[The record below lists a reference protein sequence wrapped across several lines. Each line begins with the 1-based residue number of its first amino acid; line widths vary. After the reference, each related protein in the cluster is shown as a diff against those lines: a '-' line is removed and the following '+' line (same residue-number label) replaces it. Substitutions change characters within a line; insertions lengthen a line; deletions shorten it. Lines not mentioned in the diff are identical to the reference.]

1 MAQTPAKRGS
11 VENSPGSGENNAPAT
26 LRRSGRARKPPPLL
40 YGDDVDADSRPSAS
54 TSPTVA
60 LQPAGPSRRNPKR
73 KAAPEVFDVP
83 ENLLEASLGPWE
95 QDEQDEWPS
104 WTEMESDPAFFN
116 GILGLLGVRGAK
128 SEELFSV
135 DEDSLASLPAPVY
148 GLVFLYEYIEEESPS
163 STEASTG
170 LWFANQT
177 THSAC
182 ATIAMF
188 NIIMNAEGLALGE
201 KLRRFKQQSIDLAPP
216 LRGNLITNSAWIRV
230 AHNSFA
236 RRLDLLNAALSLH
249 NDVDDDKKPKRA
261 KSSSARHKKKKP
273 PTDAAYHF
281 IAFVPVGRTVWQLDG
296 LEAKPLRIDD
306 FDEEQ
311 HWTSVARPVIE
322 ARMMQY
328 ETEQLSFNLLALCG
342 DHLASIRRDLA
353 INIRCIEELDSR
365 WRNSP
370 GWLDLDTGDGNL
382 KEYQLEPEDVKILSD
397 GTPELLDFYKTVCA
411 VLVQVTEALEHRQ
424 RLWEDQTHIRTAYTA
439 ELALQDQK
447 TANAPGR
454 KKDHTPAI
462 HEWVKRLVDHGV
474 LAQLH
479 EEAQLHSQL

>member
-1 MAQTPAKRGS
+1 
-11 VENSPGSGENNAPAT
+11 

-40 YGDDVDADSRPSAS
+40 YGDDVDSDSRPS

-60 LQPAGPSRRNPKR
+60 LQPAGPTRRNPKR
-73 KAAPEVFDVP
+73 KAVPEVFDVP
-83 ENLLEASLGPWE
+83 DNLLEASLGPWE

-104 WTEMESDPAFFN
+104 WTEVESDPAFFN
-116 GILGLLGVRGAK
+116 GILGLLGVRGAR

-135 DEDSLASLPAPVY
+135 DEESLASLPAPVY
-148 GLVFLYEYIEEESPS
+148 GLVFLYEYIEEDSTSP
-163 STEASTG
+163 TDASPD

-201 KLRRFKQQSIDLAPP
+201 KLRKFKQQSIDLAPP

-249 NDVDDDKKPKRA
+249 NEVDDDKKPKRA
-261 KSSSARHKKKKP
+261 KSSSARRKKKKP

-370 GWLDLDTGDGNL
+370 DWLDMKTGESSLVGSMENGQL
-382 KEYQLEPEDVKILSD
+382 KEYQLEPEDVKMLSN
-397 GTPELLDFYKTVCA
+397 GTPELLDFHTTVCTPS
-411 VLVQVTEALEHRQ
+411 VQVESALEHRQ
-424 RLWEDQTHIRTAYTA
+424 GLCQDQAHIRTAYAA
-439 ELALQDQK
+439 ELALEDQK

-462 HEWVKRLVDHGV
+462 HEWVRRLVDHGV
-474 LAQLH
+474 LSQLH
-479 EEAQLHSQL
+479 EEAQLHN